1 MTRPEVE
8 QRVPSAILA
17 AALLFNLGQGVLRP
31 SMPLYLQRAFG
42 ADYRMVTYIPVVFGA
57 GKWVASLPTGYLLS
71 RLGRPLMILGLLLI
85 AIVDVGS
92 ISTSSYRTFLA
103 LRALGGVGWA
113 MFATVAT
120 TAVVNLPATQRRG
133 RAVSVLLM
141 SEASGLLLGS
151 ALGGWLYQRAG
162 VTTPFLF
169 EAACM
174 VVAAVAVGRWAVVAA
189 DEASAP
195 PRRQDR
201 RLLAEVLRAPGVMV
215 MGVTSAVLM
224 AIQTGTLVF
233 LFPLYLFTRAGVGPE
248 AVGILVSLSVIGRLV
263 ALWLGGSVSDRW
275 GRTRVLAPGLLVY
288 AVVLGSMSLLTE
300 PALLGVLSFA
310 MGAAA
315 GFVASIPTAL
325 TGDRVPRPLQGVA
338 IGWIRTMTDGGQI
351 TGPLVMGFLADA
363 MDLSAPFV
371 FSAILLATIA
381 ATAWQ
386 CHRRE
391 RAMLNAITVRGSES

>member
-1 MTRPEVE
+1 MTRLEVE
-8 QRVPSAILA
+8 QRVPIAILA

-57 GKWVASLPTGYLLS
+57 GKWVASLPTGYLLR

-85 AIVDVGS
+85 AMVDVGS
-92 ISTSSYRTFLA
+92 ISTSSYRTFVT

-120 TAVVNLPATQRRG
+120 TAVVNVPATQRRG

-151 ALGGWLYQRAG
+151 ALGGWLYQQAG
-162 VTTPFLF
+162 ATTPFLF

-174 VVAAVAVGRWAVVAA
+174 VVAAVGVGRWAVFAP
-189 DEASAP
+189 DEASTP
-195 PRRQDR
+195 PRRHGR
-201 RLLAEVLRAPGVMV
+201 RLLAEVLRTPGIVV

-224 AIQTGTLVF
+224 AIQTGAVVF
-233 LFPLYLFTRAGVGPE
+233 LFPLYLFTRAGVDP
-248 AVGILVSLSVIGRLV
+248 ATVGLLVSLSVVGRLV
-263 ALWLGGSVSDRW
+263 ALWLGGSVSDRV
-275 GRTRVLAPGLLVY
+275 GRMRVLAPGLLAY
-288 AVVLGSMSLLTE
+288 AVLLGSISFLTYST
-300 PALLGVLSFA
+300 LLGVVSFA
-310 MGAAA
+310 IGAAA
-315 GFVASIPTAL
+315 GFVATIPTAL

-338 IGWIRTMTDGGQI
+338 IGWIRTMTDSGQI
-351 TGPLVMGFLADA
+351 AGPLVMGFLADA
-363 MDLSAPFV
+363 MGLATPFV
-371 FSAILLATIA
+371 FGALLLATMA
-381 ATAWQ
+381 TTAWQ

-391 RAMLNAITVRGSES
+391 RAMLSASTVEGSKP